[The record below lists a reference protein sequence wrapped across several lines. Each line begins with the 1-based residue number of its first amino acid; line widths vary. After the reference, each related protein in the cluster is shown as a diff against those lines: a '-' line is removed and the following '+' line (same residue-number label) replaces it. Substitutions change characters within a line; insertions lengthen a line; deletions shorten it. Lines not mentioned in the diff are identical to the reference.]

1 MSFFAVITELEDLMS
16 ISMNVARRAP
26 ETSDA
31 PREQPHTW
39 TTIFIL
45 STILAC
51 MIAAS
56 FYVAAPVL
64 DGSLIGP

>member
-1 MSFFAVITELEDLMS
+1 MS
-16 ISMNVARRAP
+16 ITMNAAQRSSA
-26 ETSDA
+26 TSDA

-39 TTIFIL
+39 TAIVIL
-45 STILAC
+45 LMALAC
-51 MIAAS
+51 IIAAS